1 MVAESVRQP
10 PARADGLRADGLRP
24 DGLRP
29 DGLGPDAAGEPD
41 SDEAWRDWRDRRPRP
56 EGIHFDT
63 AAAGRSSRRTLAA
76 TVAHLQREA
85 VAGPYVAQAEA
96 APILDQV
103 RADLAGLLGLPAGA
117 LAFTES
123 ASAARARLLAAWR
136 LKPGDTV
143 GVVRSEWG
151 PNMTAFTERGLQ
163 LTELESEDDGTVS
176 LPELARLLAGRPPNV
191 VHLTQVASHRG
202 LVQPVRAVAELCQA
216 AGVPLWVDAA
226 QAIGH
231 VDTACGADA
240 IYATSRKWLT
250 GPRGV
255 GVLAIG
261 ERWWDSLRTTR
272 NPLAREHMAA
282 GASPMDLLESAE
294 ANVAGRVG
302 LGTAVAE
309 YLAAGPTLMQARLAA
324 VGGRTR
330 QVLADVPG
338 WSVSGPADAPS
349 AITTVYPEAGQAV
362 SAVRERL
369 LAEHAIVTTMAST
382 LRAPREMTRAGLRIS
397 PHVDCTDADLMT
409 LAAAL
414 SGERG

>member
-1 MVAESVRQP
+1 MVAEPIRQL
-10 PARADGLRADGLRP
+10 PADLVS
-24 DGLRP
+24 
-29 DGLGPDAAGEPD
+29 GPDVR
-41 SDEAWRDWRDRRPRP
+41 WQDWRDRRPRP
-56 EGIHFDT
+56 DGIHFDN

-85 VAGPYVAQAEA
+85 VTGPYVAQAEA
-96 APILDQV
+96 APVLDQG
-103 RADLAGLLGLPAGA
+103 RADLAGLLGLPARA

-123 ASAARARLLAAWR
+123 ASAARARLLAAWP
-136 LKPGDTV
+136 LQPGDTV
-143 GVVRSEWG
+143 GIVRSEWG

-163 LTELESEDDGTVS
+163 LTELAAEDDGTVS
-176 LPELARLLAGRPPNV
+176 LPELARLLAASPPNV

-202 LVQPVRAVAELCQA
+202 LVQPVRAVAELCRA

-261 ERWWDSLRTTR
+261 ERWWDSLRTTS
-272 NPLAREHMAA
+272 NPLAREHMAT

-294 ANVAGRVG
+294 ANIAGRVG
-302 LGTAVAE
+302 LCTAVAE
-309 YLAAGPTLMQARLAA
+309 YLAAGPALVQHRLAA
-324 VGGRTR
+324 VGRRTR
-330 QVLADVPG
+330 QILAGVPG
-338 WSVSGPADAPS
+338 WSVSGPADGPS
-349 AITTVYPEAGQAV
+349 AITTVYPEAGQDV
-362 SAVRERL
+362 TGVRERL
-369 LAEHAIVTTMAST
+369 LAGHAIVTTMAST
-382 LRAPREMTRAGLRIS
+382 LRAPREMTRAGLRVS
-397 PHVDCTDADLMT
+397 PHVDCTDADLMA

-414 SGERG
+414 AGERG

>member
-1 MVAESVRQP
+1 MVA
-10 PARADGLRADGLRP
+10 DLIRP
-24 DGLRP
+24 SL
-29 DGLGPDAAGEPD
+29 AEPGG
-41 SDEAWRDWRDRRPRP
+41 AWRDWRDRRPRP
-56 EGIHFDT
+56 DGIHFDN

-76 TVAHLQREA
+76 TIAHLEREA

-96 APILDQV
+96 APVLDRA
-103 RADLAGLLGLPAGA
+103 RADLAALLGLPALA

-123 ASAARARLLAAWR
+123 ASAARARLLAAWP

-143 GVVRSEWG
+143 GIVRSEWG
-151 PNMTAFTERGLQ
+151 PNMTAFTECGLE
-163 LTELESEDDGTVS
+163 LTELAAEDDGTIS
-176 LPELARLLAGRPPNV
+176 LPELARRLASHPPSA

-202 LVQPVRAVAELCQA
+202 LVQPVRAVAGLCQA

-255 GVLAIG
+255 GMLGIA
-261 ERWWDSLRTTR
+261 ERWWDGLRTTR

-282 GASPMDLLESAE
+282 GASPVDLLESAE

-309 YLAAGPTLMQARLAA
+309 YLAAGPARVQARLAA
-324 VGGRTR
+324 VGRRTR

-338 WSVSGPADAPS
+338 WSVAAPDGERS
-349 AITTVYPEAGQAV
+349 AITTVYPEAGQDV
-362 SAVRERL
+362 TAVRERL
-369 LAEHAIVTTMAST
+369 LTGPAIVTTMAST
-382 LRAPREMTRAGLRIS
+382 QRAPREMTRAGLRVS
-397 PHVDCTDADLMT
+397 PHVDCTDAELLA

-414 SGERG
+414 ATERG

>member
-1 MVAESVRQP
+1 MVAEPVRP
-10 PARADGLRADGLRP
+10 NPA
-24 DGLRP
+24 
-29 DGLGPDAAGEPD
+29 EPD
-41 SDEAWRDWRDRRPRP
+41 DADRAWRDWRDRRPRP
-56 EGIHFDT
+56 DGVHFDN

-96 APILDQV
+96 APVLDQG
-103 RADLAGLLGLPAGA
+103 RADLAGLLGLPARA
-117 LAFTES
+117 LAYTES
-123 ASAARARLLAAWR
+123 ASAARTRLLAAWPLR
-136 LKPGDTV
+136 PGGTV
-143 GVVRSEWG
+143 GIVRSEWG

-163 LTELESEDDGTVS
+163 LAELAAEDDGTVS
-176 LPELARLLAGRPPNV
+176 LPELARLLAASPPDV

-202 LVQPVRAVAELCQA
+202 LVQPVRAAAELCRA

-255 GVLAIG
+255 GVLGIG

-272 NPLAREHMAA
+272 NLLAREHMAT

-302 LGTAVAE
+302 LATAVAE
-309 YLAAGPTLMQARLAA
+309 YLAAGPARVQARLAA
-324 VGGRTR
+324 VGRRTR
-330 QVLADVPG
+330 QVLAGVPG
-338 WSVSGPADAPS
+338 WSVSGPWAAPPDTPS
-349 AITTVYPEAGQAV
+349 AITTVYPEAGQDV
-362 SAVRERL
+362 TAVRARL

-397 PHVDCTDADLMT
+397 PHVDCTDADLLA

-414 SGERG
+414 ATESG

>member
-10 PARADGLRADGLRP
+10 PASA
-24 DGLRP
+24 
-29 DGLGPDAAGEPD
+29 DGLGPDAREPD
-41 SDEAWRDWRDRRPRP
+41 ADRAWRDWRDRRPRP
-56 EGIHFDT
+56 DGIHFDN

-96 APILDQV
+96 APVLDQG
-103 RADLAGLLGLPAGA
+103 RADLAGLLGLPPRG

-123 ASAARARLLAAWR
+123 ASAARARLLAAWPLR
-136 LKPGDTV
+136 PGDTV
-143 GVVRSEWG
+143 GIVRSEWG
-151 PNMTAFTERGLQ
+151 PNITAFTERGLQ
-163 LTELESEDDGTVS
+163 LTELAAEDDGTVS
-176 LPELARLLAGRPPNV
+176 LPQLARLLAASPPNV

-202 LVQPVRAVAELCQA
+202 LVQPVRAAADLCRA

-255 GVLAIG
+255 GVLGIG
-261 ERWWDSLRTTR
+261 ERWWDSLHTTS
-272 NPLAREHMAA
+272 NPLAREHMAS

-302 LGTAVAE
+302 LATAVAE
-309 YLAAGPTLMQARLAA
+309 YLAAGPARVQARLAA
-324 VGGRTR
+324 VGRRTR
-330 QVLADVPG
+330 QVLAGVPG
-338 WSVSGPADAPS
+338 WSVSGAVSGPSDGSSDGSLDGPADAPS
-349 AITTVYPEAGQAV
+349 AITTVYPEAGQDV
-362 SAVRERL
+362 TAVRARL
-369 LAEHAIVTTMAST
+369 LAGHAIVTTMAST
-382 LRAPREMTRAGLRIS
+382 QRAPREMTRAGLRVS
-397 PHVDCTDADLMT
+397 PHVDCTEADLLA

-414 SGERG
+414 AAESG

>member
-1 MVAESVRQP
+1 MVAESVRQS
-10 PARADGLRADGLRP
+10 PASADL
-24 DGLRP
+24 
-29 DGLGPDAAGEPD
+29 LGPDGAGEPD
-41 SDEAWRDWRDRRPRP
+41 SGRAWRDWRDRRPRP
-56 EGIHFDT
+56 DGIHFDN

-96 APILDQV
+96 APVLDQG
-103 RADLAGLLGLPAGA
+103 RADLAGLLGLPARA

-123 ASAARARLLAAWR
+123 ASAARARLLAAWPLR
-136 LKPGDTV
+136 PGDTI
-143 GVVRSEWG
+143 GIVRSEWG

-163 LTELESEDDGTVS
+163 LTELAAEDDGTVS
-176 LPELARLLAGRPPNV
+176 LPELARLLAASPPTV

-202 LVQPVRAVAELCQA
+202 LVQPVRAAAELCRA

-240 IYATSRKWLT
+240 VYATSRKWLT

-255 GVLAIG
+255 GVLGIG
-261 ERWWDSLRTTR
+261 ERWWDSLHTTS
-272 NPLAREHMAA
+272 NPLAREHMAT

-302 LGTAVAE
+302 LATAVAE
-309 YLAAGPTLMQARLAA
+309 YLAAGPARVQARLAA
-324 VGGRTR
+324 VGRRTR
-330 QVLADVPG
+330 QVLAGVPG
-338 WSVSGPADAPS
+338 WSVSGPADVPADGPADAQS
-349 AITTVYPEAGQAV
+349 AITTVYPEAGQDV
-362 SAVRERL
+362 TAVRARL

-382 LRAPREMTRAGLRIS
+382 LRAPREMTRAGLRVS
-397 PHVDCTDADLMT
+397 PHVDCTDADLLA

-414 SGERG
+414 AAEIG